1 MFPGDRCWREPLV
14 PYVFHHNR
22 KLIRDFRH
30 AWRVACRRAGLIG
43 KIPHDFRRTAVRNLE
58 RAGVSRSVAMQ
69 LVGHETEAIYQ
80 RYAITTEKDLAEGVA
95 KLATL
100 NAQDG
105 DARVTPLSAAI
116 G

>member
-1 MFPGDRCWREPLV
+1 
-14 PYVFHHNR
+14 
-22 KLIRDFRH
+22 
-30 AWRVACRRAGLIG
+30 
-43 KIPHDFRRTAVRNLE
+43 
-58 RAGVSRSVAMQ
+58 MQ